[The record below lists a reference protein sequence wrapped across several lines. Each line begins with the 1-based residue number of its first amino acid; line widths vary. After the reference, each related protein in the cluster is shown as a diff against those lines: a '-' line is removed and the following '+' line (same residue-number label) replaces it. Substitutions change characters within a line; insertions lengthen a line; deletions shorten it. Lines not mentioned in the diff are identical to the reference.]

1 MGNKWDSVIGTTEYN
16 KNLVRINKIAQEHGF
31 VLNPDQ
37 ERLRKV
43 IGLMTMNKIEFGKY
57 YCPCKQ
63 THPLDPKKDPLCPCP
78 EMKDEIAKDNR
89 CFCKLFYGEAREENH
104 D

>member
-1 MGNKWDSVIGTTEYN
+1 MGNKWDSVVGTTEYN
-16 KNLVRINKIAQEHGF
+16 KNLVRISKIAKEHGF

-43 IGLMTMNKIEFGKY
+43 IGLMTMNKNEFGKY

-63 THPLDPKKDPLCPCP
+63 KHPLNPQEDPLCPCP
-78 EMKDEIAKDNR
+78 EMDDEISR
-89 CFCKLFYGEAREENH
+89 EGHCFCKLFYRLKGE
-104 D
+104 